1 MSFKL
6 PIALAACLKAIL
18 SLLLP
23 LGILLLSILPPLILL
38 FGASLNSDGKYP
50 YPHPLITY
58 TLPHPAIPFTE
69 GLNVR
74 LVYSNGNYKDL
85 VTEAGAM
92 EQLATSVIYR
102 L

>member
-38 FGASLNSDGKYP
+38 FGASLNQEVNYFDDGNFGNPSGPTSLIIVKTVEWLNPSIFIKSTPLKYW
-50 YPHPLITY
+50 
-58 TLPHPAIPFTE
+58 
-69 GLNVR
+69 
-74 LVYSNGNYKDL
+74 
-85 VTEAGAM
+85 
-92 EQLATSVIYR
+92 
-102 L
+102 

>member
-1 MSFKL
+1 VQ
-6 PIALAACLKAIL
+6 AC
-18 SLLLP
+18 
-23 LGILLLSILPPLILL
+23 
-38 FGASLNSDGKYP
+38 NSDGKYP